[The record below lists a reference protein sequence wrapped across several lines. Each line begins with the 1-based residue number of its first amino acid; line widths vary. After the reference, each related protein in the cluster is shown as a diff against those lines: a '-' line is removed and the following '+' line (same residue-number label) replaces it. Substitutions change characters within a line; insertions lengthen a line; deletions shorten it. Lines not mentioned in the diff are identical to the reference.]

1 MSAIA
6 TSKGHPGVGDAAP
19 EFVYRD
25 GTGNDRRLSELW
37 GKGPALIVWL
47 RHFG

>member
-1 MSAIA
+1 MSATAI
-6 TSKGHPGVGDAAP
+6 SKGYPGVGDAAP

-25 GTGNDRRLSELW
+25 GAGKERRLAELW
-37 GKGPALIVWL
+37 SEEPALIVWL